1 MPWSISTQII
11 ASTVKNPKLPEM
23 INKKYIWVFIFQKYG
38 KFWSVSQHNFIK
50 HKPLFSEEW
59 QMTISFVFLGHLGG
73 QHTPSQQ
80 LPIVTLAASNLLMPP
95 PASLGG
101 LSSHS
106 SNEDCSGCSY
116 AVKHKL
122 QEHLMQKHRRE
133 CTTCALKMGNITGG
147 K

>member
-1 MPWSISTQII
+1 M
-11 ASTVKNPKLPEM
+11 
-23 INKKYIWVFIFQKYG
+23 Y
-38 KFWSVSQHNFIK
+38 
-50 HKPLFSEEW
+50 LF
-59 QMTISFVFLGHLGG
+59 VGHLGG

-147 K
+147 KYKYSILIFIHISNFLIFSGIYTHSAAAPHHETSPVPTR